1 MNSRWI
7 VTAAA
12 TAALIAGGCNHMH
25 KDKEEKEGDEV
36 KMSINDI
43 PAAARESLMKE
54 APGATIT
61 TVDKE
66 TKKDGTTVYE
76 ADAMIGGKNWE
87 IVVDGN
93 GKVIKKK
100 LDEESGEKKEDEE
113 KEKK

>member
-1 MNSRWI
+1 
-7 VTAAA
+7 
-12 TAALIAGGCNHMH
+12 
-25 KDKEEKEGDEV
+25 
-36 KMSINDI
+36 MSVNDI
-43 PAAARESLMKE
+43 PVAARDSLMRE

-66 TKKDGTTVYE
+66 TKKDGTVVYE

-93 GKVIKKK
+93 GNLVKKK
-100 LDEESGEKKEDEE
+100 LDEESEEKEE